1 MAQVPADLRV
11 CIFDVFGTV
20 VDWRGSLIQDLPGLG
35 KKYGMDTDWT
45 SFADDWRGLLP
56 AADAPRPQGRAAV
69 DQHRRAAQG
78 SLRDASDQARVKH
91 PGEEGS
97 WEFTR
102 LWHKLRPWP
111 DSVEGIGMMKKKY
124 VVATLSNGNVAL
136 LINMAE
142 NGGIPGIT
150 ASRARRSGTA
160 EPDPRILLGVV
171 ETIYLQPHQ
180 VMLVRG
186 AQRRPGGGAEKCGLS
201 TGFVHRPT
209 EHGPNQKTDLEADG
223 EWNAISNWMIEL
235 AKKLGC

>member
-45 SFADDWRGLLP
+45 SFADDWRGLYQPQMHRVRKGELP
-56 AADAPRPQGRAAV
+56 WTNIDELHKEAFEMLLAKRG
-69 DQHRRAAQG
+69 
-78 SLRDASDQARVKH
+78 LKH

-124 VVATLSNGNVAL
+124 VVATLSNGALRIIVANDLAAEAMDDLPDAAHVGGIGAAL
-136 LINMAE
+136 LA
-142 NGGIPGIT
+142 GPLC
-150 ASRARRSGTA
+150 
-160 EPDPRILLGVV
+160 LLGVPNRLGV
-171 ETIYLQPHQ
+171 DRLRP
-180 VMLVRG
+180 
-186 AQRRPGGGAEKCGLS
+186 RRAPLPDPVGGE
-201 TGFVHRPT
+201 VHDDSERDGRSG
-209 EHGPNQKTDLEADG
+209 HGREAVPR
-223 EWNAISNWMIEL
+223 S
-235 AKKLGC
+235 